1 VSELSADTCMV
12 GQAEG
17 AKVAMGGMGG
27 LGPASQI
34 PSISHTLEVPEAQ
47 AWEQKVSPQEAQVL
61 TKRTG

>member
-1 VSELSADTCMV
+1 MV